1 MIIYQATKRE
11 FLHHAL
17 RDDIEDVVSRHYVHA
32 TGHHVGP
39 AEVRAWTSSLMH
51 MAKVLHDDEIPDDA
65 GVAIEYQVPQTAKR
79 IDFLITGLDA
89 NRQPKVVIVE
99 LKQWSEAR
107 VSEKDGIIWARRGGR
122 AGETEGAH
130 PSYQAWSYAALLAD
144 FNATVQDEALA
155 LQPCAYLHNYP
166 RRDGVIDHPNYER
179 HLERAPLFVK
189 SERSRLQAFI
199 RQHVRHGDER
209 QLLYRIEHGRI
220 RPSKMLAD
228 AVVGLLQGQSEF
240 VLVDDQKL
248 VFESVLAAEAHTPA
262 GRKQVVIIQ
271 GGPGTG
277 KSVVAI
283 NLLAALLGKEKNVRY
298 VSKNAAPRAVFEA
311 KLTGTFKKSRIS
323 NLFSGSGAFTGTER
337 DSFDVLIVDEAHRLN
352 EKSGLYGNLGDNQVK
367 ELINAAR
374 CTVFF
379 VDDDQRVTLADIGHT
394 GELRR
399 WAAELG
405 ADVTEMELASQFRC
419 SGSDGYLAW
428 LDDTLAIRPTANT
441 ELDGLGYDFRVVDTP
456 AELHKLIEARNQG
469 SQNQAGNKA
478 RVVAGYCWG
487 WPSKDNPQADDIIIA
502 QPDGQ
507 TYRRQWNLTKDGS
520 LWIMA
525 PESVQQVGCI
535 HTCQGL
541 EVDYVGV
548 IIGPDLI
555 YRDGCVQTRPD
566 ARARSDKSIKGLK
579 AMMKADRQ
587 AAQDLA
593 DRIIKNTYRTL
604 MTRGMKGCYV
614 HCCDPELADY
624 LRARLAGRPPLQE
637 DFLTQPEPRA
647 PHTAKVLPLRRVS
660 EQERTQPGVRAVPVM
675 DLKFAA
681 GHFSEPQALEEG
693 ASDWVELPDWIAPQP
708 GLFVAQV
715 VGESM
720 NKRIPNGAWCLF
732 RANPQGT
739 RNGKIV
745 VVQHRSISD
754 PETGGSYTIKRYR
767 SEKVVD
773 ADGGWQHKRIELMPE
788 SDRVGFDPITMQ
800 VGDAESLAVVAEWL
814 MVLE

>member
-32 TGHHVGP
+32 TGHRVGP

-89 NRQPKVVIVE
+89 ERQPKVVIVE

-107 VSEKDGIIWARRGGR
+107 VSDKDGIIWARRGGR

-199 RQHVRHGDER
+199 RQHVRHGDQR

-248 VFESVLAAEAHTPA
+248 VFESVLAAEAHTPS

-311 KLTGTFKKSRIS
+311 RLTGTFKKSRIS

-441 ELDGLGYDFRVVDTP
+441 ELDSLGYDFRVVSTP
-456 AELHKLIEARNQG
+456 TELHQLIEARNQG
-469 SQNQAGNKA
+469 SQSQAGNKA

-487 WPSKDNPQADDIIIA
+487 WPSKEDPQADDIVIT
-502 QPDGQ
+502 QPDGH

-555 YRDGCVQTRPD
+555 YRDGRVQTRPD

-579 AMMKADRQ
+579 AMMKANRQ
-587 AAQDLA
+587 AAQELA

-614 HCCDPELADY
+614 HCCDPELAEY
-624 LRARLAGRPPLQE
+624 LRSRLAGRPPLQE
-637 DFLTQPEPRA
+637 DLLPPPEPQA
-647 PHTAKVLPLRRVS
+647 QHTAKVLPLRRVS
-660 EQERTQPGVRAVPVM
+660 EQERAHPGLHAVPVV

-773 ADGGWQHKRIELMPE
+773 TDGGWQHTRIELVPE
-788 SDRVGFDPITMQ
+788 SDQQGFEMIS
-800 VGDAESLAVVAEWL
+800 VEAGDAEGVAVVAEWL